1 MVADQTLSAREVVNV
16 SAPDEHFTEAI
27 PLLSL
32 QIADALKLFVLT
44 VMLSVGGIK
53 CLTIGG
59 MLSMLVRLAHKCTVM
74 VSALPFLSF
83 AIIFG

>member
-1 MVADQTLSAREVVNV
+1 
-16 SAPDEHFTEAI
+16 
-27 PLLSL
+27 
-32 QIADALKLFVLT
+32 
-44 VMLSVGGIK
+44 MLSVGGIK